1 MLYLSLQLHLFLT
14 FCSTGESY
22 KLNTVLWNTVKLM
35 FPREVEGR
43 KTMHALDRPK
53 DLSAQFCDSLEFL
66 VKWDKCMYL
75 ALAGISAS
83 TIAVHIWAMFTMNR

>member
-1 MLYLSLQLHLFLT
+1 
-14 FCSTGESY
+14 
-22 KLNTVLWNTVKLM
+22 M